1 MNRVSVVTATALC
14 VLTQGSWTCLHAEA
28 FTSPLGVSSKTTRYL
43 GADVPLSSSASSSS
57 FQRRIQPFVSTTSI
71 SRWQIGTTT
80 KSLSATSS
88 AINGESTQNR
98 PTPVNPFLSAA
109 LLIALDVA
117 FRKSFK
123 ALAISFPSS
132 LAGCCL
138 LLASMLTLPG
148 VGPNLF
154 QTLSPG
160 AALLAK
166 WLPVFFVPSLITLP
180 LVESIGS
187 STEVRI
193 FRIVSH
199 VFTRTVRGVSSYQYL
214 FF

>member
-1 MNRVSVVTATALC
+1 MKVNPASVVTATALC
-14 VLTQGSWTCLHAEA
+14 VLTHCSWTCLLVHVVPGAQA
-28 FTSPLGVSSKTTRYL
+28 FTSPRGAPYKTPRCR
-43 GADVPLSSSASSSS
+43 GADVSLSSSP
-57 FQRRIQPFVSTTSI
+57 FQRRIQLQPFVSTASI
-71 SRWQIGTTT
+71 SRQIGTT
-80 KSLSATSS
+80 KSLLATRS

-98 PTPVNPFLSAA
+98 PTPLNPFISAA
-109 LLIALDVA
+109 LLIALDIA

-138 LLASMLTLPG
+138 LLASMLTLPV

-180 LVESIGS
+180 LVDSIGS

-193 FRIVSH
+193 YITFVYAR
-199 VFTRTVRGVSSYQYL
+199 R
-214 FF
+214 